1 MIARS
6 RWSRTLA
13 LIAAV
18 LAAAVV
24 PATATADTAV
34 PSEPRA
40 SDFSPAAAG
49 DRVQRS
55 GTLSHDLT
63 GDGIPDLLA
72 RQPDLNNGSM
82 WVYPSRGKLQGLSTL
97 GARTLVATGWNIYN
111 WVGTAEIT
119 GDNEEYETVP
129 EPPADVLVRRASDG
143 ALLVYPHS
151 GKLNGTST
159 LAATPIVVGRS
170 GWNAMY
176 SIRLADVTTDGFDD
190 IVAIDNQDKM
200 WVYPHSGTFDGLN
213 TFKARVQVRT
223 GRPLWDMNTNWSREN
238 PDMIAASIAT
248 GRLTAC
254 KHTNTFDGLNTFA
267 TDAANC
273 PDLAPAGTFGGDTTT
288 WISLID
294 ANGDGRDDVL
304 KRTTSGALM
313 LYPFRGWTA
322 NAALGTPV
330 QIGSSGWNAMDLIT

>member
-1 MIARS
+1 MIRRS

-13 LIAAV
+13 VTIAMI
-18 LAAAVV
+18 AVV
-24 PATATADTAV
+24 LPVTATSVTAT
-34 PSEPRA
+34 PSGPWTSEI
-40 SDFSPAAAG
+40 SPYAAG

-82 WVYPSRGKLQGLSTL
+82 WVYPSTGKLQGLSTL
-97 GARTLVATGWNIYN
+97 GARALVSTGWNIYN

-119 GDNEEYETVP
+119 GDIDEYETVP
-129 EPPADVLVRRASDG
+129 ESPADVLVRRTSDG

-159 LAATPIVVGRS
+159 LAASPIVVGRS
-170 GWNAMY
+170 GWNSMY

-190 IVAIDNQDKM
+190 IVAIDNQDNM

-213 TFKARVQVRT
+213 TFKARVQVRK
-223 GRPLWDMNTNWSREN
+223 GRPLWDLNTNWSREN

-248 GRLTAC
+248 GALIAC
-254 KHTNTFDGLNTFA
+254 KHTNTFNGLNTFA

-273 PDLAPAGTFGGDTTT
+273 PELAPAGTFAGNTTT

-304 KRTTSGALM
+304 KRTTDGALM
-313 LYPFRGWTA
+313 LYPFQGWTA
-322 NAALGTPV
+322 NPALGTPV
-330 QIGSSGWNAMDLIT
+330 QIGRSGWNSMDLIT